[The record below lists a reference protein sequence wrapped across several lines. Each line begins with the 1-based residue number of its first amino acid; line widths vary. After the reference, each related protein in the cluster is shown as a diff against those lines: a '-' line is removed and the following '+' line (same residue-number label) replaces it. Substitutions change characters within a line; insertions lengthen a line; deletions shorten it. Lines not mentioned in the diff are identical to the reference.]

1 MDNSK
6 GATTAFATFS
16 PYTDRR
22 WRWYSWASLVGAW
35 TQTKTARGPEFLHT
49 AQFLRLTPAHLERIG
64 IKHKALSSGGLIF
77 FSAYNGDP
85 EVYFRGFSDELFVAM
100 DAVWRACRDW
110 EAAKPFEKLDT
121 FIRRYRRPVGSF
133 FNAYPDTAKRI
144 RSMLV
149 LRRQIDKLTALA
161 STAAA
166 TPNQTAL
173 VDARF
178 AVALERVVHTHWSNI
193 RATREDL

>member
-22 WRWYSWASLVGAW
+22 WLWYSLGSLVGAW

-49 AQFLRLTPAHLERIG
+49 AQFLRLTPRHLKRIG
-64 IKHKALSSGGLIF
+64 IKNDALKAGGLIF
-77 FSAYNGDP
+77 LSAYNGDP
-85 EVYFRGFSDELFVAM
+85 EVYFRGFSDDLFVAM
-100 DAVWRACRDW
+100 NAVWRACREW
-110 EAAKPFEKLDT
+110 EAAKPFEKLDK
-121 FIRRYRRPVGSF
+121 FIRTYRRPVGSF
-133 FNAYPDTAKRI
+133 FNAYPDTARRI

-149 LRRQIDKLTALA
+149 LRRQLDKLTSLA
-161 STAAA
+161 TTAAA
-166 TPNQTAL
+166 TPNQLAL

-178 AVALERVVHTHWSNI
+178 AVALERVVHTHWSNVPP
-193 RATREDL
+193 TRDDL

>member
-16 PYTDRR
+16 PYKDR
-22 WRWYSWASLVGAW
+22 WQLLYSWGSLVGAW

-49 AQFLRLTPAHLERIG
+49 AQFLRVAPEHLKRIG
-64 IKHKALSSGGLIF
+64 IEHESLRAGGLLF
-77 FSAYNGDP
+77 LSAYNGDP

-100 DAVWRACRDW
+100 NAVWRACRKW
-110 EAAKPFEKLDT
+110 EAAKPFEKLDK
-121 FIRRYRRPVGSF
+121 FIQTYRRPVDSF

-149 LRRQIDKLTALA
+149 LRRQIDKLTVLANTSSTTPNEAALA
-161 STAAA
+161 
-166 TPNQTAL
+166 
-173 VDARF
+173 DARF
-178 AVALERVVHTHWSNI
+178 AVAFERAVHTHFSNI
-193 RATREDL
+193 KPTREDL